1 MDVGNLRIAVVGCGY
16 HGTALGQAVVRSNG
30 LQLVACVDPDP
41 VARRSV
47 AAAAEG
53 VSAYEKV
60 ADLLEDDRV
69 DAVLVATSHDELAPS
84 ALAAIRAG
92 KHVMIEKP
100 MARDEDEAKEV
111 EFAAASAEVTC
122 MVGYSFRYG
131 MARHLRR
138 LLDEGVVGEVRAITG
153 TIATGEMDD
162 GWVARAESG
171 GGPMLYVGCHLIDL
185 ALWFL
190 GEEPTDV
197 SAVGHDRPDTGVDE
211 ASALTLEFS
220 GRRLAQFLVTQTAPG
235 FFYDLRIVGSSG
247 FIGLRG
253 RNFVQFDIDVQS
265 ETHPAYRDPTTIRPA
280 MQRDH
285 ITMMLVPE
293 LAEFE
298 AAIAEGR
305 PPAITASDGRKVLR
319 VIDAARG
326 SSRTRRPVT
335 LAQALTAY

>member
-1 MDVGNLRIAVVGCGY
+1 MNVGDLRTAVVGCGY
-16 HGTALGQAVVRSNG
+16 HGTALGQAVVRTNG
-30 LQLVACVDPDP
+30 LQLVACADPDP
-41 VARRSV
+41 EARRSV
-47 AAAAEG
+47 AALADE
-53 VSAYEKV
+53 VSPHETV
-60 ADLLEDDRV
+60 ADLLADGDV
-69 DAVLVATSHDELAPS
+69 DAVLVATTHDALAPT

-111 EFAAASAEVTC
+111 EFAAASADVAC

-131 MARHLRR
+131 MAQHVRR
-138 LLDEGVVGEVRAITG
+138 LLDEGVVGDIRAITG
-153 TIATGEMDD
+153 TIGTGWMDD

-185 ALWFL
+185 ALWFM

-253 RNFVQFDIDVQS
+253 RNFVQFDIDIQS
-265 ETHPAYRDPTTIRPA
+265 ETHPAYSDPTTIRPA

-285 ITMMLVPE
+285 ITTMLVPE
-293 LAEFE
+293 LVEFK
-298 AAIAEGR
+298 AAIDEGR
-305 PPAITASDGRKVLR
+305 PPAITATDARMVLR
-319 VIDAARG
+319 VIDATRESAR
-326 SSRTRRPVT
+326 TQRPVRLT
-335 LAQALTAY
+335 QALTAY